1 MAMKHMEETPRAPSA
16 VRPDNGIS
24 PELDALILR
33 CLSKKP
39 EDRPA
44 DGLALLTLL
53 IPIASAM
60 PWNPE
65 LARDWWNQHVPAES
79 SAT

>member
-1 MAMKHMEETPRAPSA
+1 MKHMEEAPRKPSE
-16 VRPDNGIS
+16 VLPGNGIT

-44 DGLALLTLL
+44 DGLAFLTQLLPL
-53 IPIASAM
+53 AHAM
-60 PWNPE
+60 PWSPE
-65 LARDWWNQHVPAES
+65 LARDWWNTHVPVEA
-79 SAT
+79 AAK

>member
-1 MAMKHMEETPRAPSA
+1 M
-16 VRPDNGIS
+16 
-24 PELDALILR
+24 ILR

-44 DGLALLTLL
+44 DGLALLALL
-53 IPIASAM
+53 IPIAKAM

-65 LARDWWNQHVPAES
+65 LAREWWDKHVPVES
-79 SAT
+79 PA